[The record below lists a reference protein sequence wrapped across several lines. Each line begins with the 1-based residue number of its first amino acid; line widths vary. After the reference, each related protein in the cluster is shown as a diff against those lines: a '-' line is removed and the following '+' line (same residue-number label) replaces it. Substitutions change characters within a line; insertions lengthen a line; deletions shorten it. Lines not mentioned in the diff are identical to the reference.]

1 MPDRTLSRTL
11 ARTVILIVC
20 CLSLSSVPG
29 EASPLVS
36 QDHDDLVATHC
47 GSCHRKGGS
56 GPFELQTSADLLKRR
71 QFMKSVIESGLM
83 PPWPYSGGVP
93 LEGDRGLSEDDKR
106 RFLELLSS
114 EGGGDTLEIPEGAES
129 SEPLTASPAIEELG
143 PFRMR
148 RSWTVPAEG
157 GRRWFKGERDKRTFL
172 MPVKNQ
178 EALRINRVSYRTT
191 APLAV
196 AAVAL
201 SADTTGEAR
210 R

>member
-1 MPDRTLSRTL
+1 
-11 ARTVILIVC
+11 
-20 CLSLSSVPG
+20 
-29 EASPLVS
+29 
-36 QDHDDLVATHC
+36 
-47 GSCHRKGGS
+47 
-56 GPFELQTSADLLKRR
+56 
-71 QFMKSVIESGLM
+71 MKSVIESGLM

-93 LEGDRGLSEDDKR
+93 LEGDRGLTDDEKR

-114 EGGGDTLEIPEGAES
+114 EQTDDTLKKTANSES
-129 SEPLTASPAIEELG
+129 PKPLTASPAIEGLG
-143 PFRMR
+143 PFGMR
-148 RSWTVPAEG
+148 RSWAVPAEG

-172 MPVKNQ
+172 IPVGNR

-210 R
+210 RYIDWDDDPGTYMAGDVGFVAAGRHRSGWRDTGLPKGYHVELPAGADIVSEVHFRPADA